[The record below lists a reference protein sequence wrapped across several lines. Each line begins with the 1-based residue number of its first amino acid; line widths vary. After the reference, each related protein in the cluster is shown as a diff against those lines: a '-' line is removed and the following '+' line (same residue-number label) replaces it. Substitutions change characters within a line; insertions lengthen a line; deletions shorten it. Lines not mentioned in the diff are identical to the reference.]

1 MAEAPSYQLPRLPYL
16 RLRCTLRAGAPAQL
30 PAFKGSTLRGAFG
43 HALRQI
49 ACTMGPAQ
57 PCATCRRRACCVYTR
72 LFETFVE
79 GEPPPFLRG
88 IPSAPRPYLFEPRD
102 DRLDFAAGDL
112 LDFDLLLF
120 GAAVDLAPFAVL
132 ALERMAEQGLGAR
145 RAPFALE
152 EVRYLDSEG
161 RWQTVAHG
169 SASSWRAPQGPSAD
183 PPHDLPAGEL
193 VLRFL
198 TPTRLLVDG
207 RLAERVEFRAL
218 AFKMLRRVLELA
230 WFHVPGAAIDWTFR
244 PLLQQASR
252 VQVVSSNLEWRDWQ
266 RYSHRQGRAM
276 TLGGFVGEMRLAGD
290 LAPFAA
296 LLRTAEII
304 HVGKGATFGLG
315 RVEVEAAE

>member
-1 MAEAPSYQLPRLPYL
+1 MAQAPIYELPRLPYL
-16 RLRCTLRAGAPAQL
+16 RLRYLLRAGEEAHL

-57 PCATCRRRACCVYTR
+57 ACATCRRRACCVYTR

-79 GEPPPFLRG
+79 AEPPPFLKG
-88 IPSAPRPYLFEPRD
+88 IPSAPRPYVFEPGD
-102 DRLDFAAGDL
+102 DRCAFAAGDL

-120 GAAVDLAPFAVL
+120 GAAVDLAAFAVL
-132 ALERMAEQGLGAR
+132 AIERMAEQGLGAR
-145 RAPFALE
+145 RHPFALE
-152 EVRYLDSEG
+152 EVRFLDSEG
-161 RWQTVAHG
+161 QWQTGARG

-183 PPHDLPAGEL
+183 PPHNLPSGEL

-198 TPTRLLVDG
+198 TPTRILVDG
-207 RLAERVEFRAL
+207 QLAERVEFRAL

-230 WFHVPGAAIDWTFR
+230 WFHVAGVAIDWTFR
-244 PLLQQASR
+244 PLLQQAGR
-252 VQVVSSNLEWRDWQ
+252 VEVVSSHLEWRDWE
-266 RYSHRQGRAM
+266 RYSNRQARSM
-276 TLGGFVGEMRLAGD
+276 TLGGFVGELRLAGD

-296 LLRTAEII
+296 LLRAAEIV

-315 RVEVEAAE
+315 RVEVGAAE